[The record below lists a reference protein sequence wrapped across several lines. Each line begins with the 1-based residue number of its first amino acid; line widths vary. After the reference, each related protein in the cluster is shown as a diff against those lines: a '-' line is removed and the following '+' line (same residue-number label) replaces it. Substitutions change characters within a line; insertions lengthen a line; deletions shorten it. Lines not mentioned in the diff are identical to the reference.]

1 MINYRNNF
9 ILRRMDCSP
18 CDGDPFSSRFHFFRV
33 SLYSRKT
40 DRAHSLYSEREVEF
54 KIRRFIREIYVA
66 ESKTNLKYRS
76 RVSEKKKLSRWKM
89 HVSISSMMQ
98 FKSAPLQSKFLP
110 QLK

>member
-1 MINYRNNF
+1 MET
-9 ILRRMDCSP
+9 L
-18 CDGDPFSSRFHFFRV
+18 FRLISFE
-33 SLYSRKT
+33 SLYTRERRI
-40 DRAHSLYSEREVEF
+40 DRRAHNLYSEREVEF
-54 KIRRFIREIYVA
+54 KIPRFIREIYVA

-98 FKSAPLQSKFLP
+98 FKSVPLQSKFLP

>member
-1 MINYRNNF
+1 METLFRLGF
-9 ILRRMDCSP
+9 IS
-18 CDGDPFSSRFHFFRV
+18 FE
-33 SLYSRKT
+33 SLYTRERRI
-40 DRAHSLYSEREVEF
+40 DRRAHNLYSEREVEF

-98 FKSAPLQSKFLP
+98 FKSVPLQSKFLP